1 MLTVVVWTF
10 DGERWDEFDDE
21 GRFRGWSGET
31 EEGREGGRELISGHM
46 MRAISAPTDD
56 ILLVRADR

>member
-1 MLTVVVWTF
+1 MLAVVVWTF

-46 MRAISAPTDD
+46 MEARNAPTD
-56 ILLVRADR
+56 IEALVRAGR